1 MLHRKSFL
9 TLAVSLALGASLPA
23 AAQAPAFPTKP
34 VRIVVASSAG
44 SGPDAAMRAVGEK
57 LSQKWGQPVII
68 DNRPG
73 GNGFIAVSAFKN
85 AQPDGHELINLD
97 SSHMTTHPHTFSRLP
112 YDPQKDF
119 EPVRPLLLTDFF
131 VVVAKDSPFKT
142 LDDLVAA
149 AKAQPGKVTYGSWFN
164 GSPGHL
170 GGLRLQALKG
180 LEMTHV
186 PFKEMPQLYT
196 AVATQDVQWALGS
209 VGSAGAMEKAGKVR
223 FIAIAAPARLPLYA
237 DVPATAESLSSK
249 GYEVN
254 AWVGLFAP
262 KGTPKAVR
270 EKIAA
275 DMTEVLNSPE
285 LVERY
290 RTLGYLP
297 MHMAP
302 DAFAQRMVSDTQGW
316 AKIIRDAHLKLD

>member
-1 MLHRKSFL
+1 MLQRKTFL
-9 TLAVSLALGASLPA
+9 TLAAGLALGASLPA
-23 AAQAPAFPTKP
+23 WAQGSAATPAFPTKP

-142 LDDLVAA
+142 LDDIVAA
-149 AKAQPGKVTYGSWFN
+149 AKAQPGRVTYGSWFN
-164 GSPGHL
+164 GSPGP
-170 GGLRLQALKG
+170 GLRDHPAGPHRRARGSGRRHPVPGQSRRRHGHRPDPGGGWGVCGAVSAAGNAFKALSPAYG
-180 LEMTHV
+180 GCAACA
-186 PFKEMPQLYT
+186 PPSPQT
-196 AVATQDVQWALGS
+196 
-209 VGSAGAMEKAGKVR
+209 
-223 FIAIAAPARLPLYA
+223 PAWSRP
-237 DVPATAESLSSK
+237 
-249 GYEVN
+249 GRRR
-254 AWVGLFAP
+254 W
-262 KGTPKAVR
+262 
-270 EKIAA
+270 
-275 DMTEVLNSPE
+275 
-285 LVERY
+285 
-290 RTLGYLP
+290 
-297 MHMAP
+297 
-302 DAFAQRMVSDTQGW
+302 
-316 AKIIRDAHLKLD
+316 

>member
-1 MLHRKSFL
+1 M
-9 TLAVSLALGASLPA
+9 
-23 AAQAPAFPTKP
+23 
-34 VRIVVASSAG
+34 
-44 SGPDAAMRAVGEK
+44 
-57 LSQKWGQPVII
+57 
-68 DNRPG
+68 
-73 GNGFIAVSAFKN
+73 
-85 AQPDGHELINLD
+85 
-97 SSHMTTHPHTFSRLP
+97 
-112 YDPQKDF
+112 
-119 EPVRPLLLTDFF
+119 
-131 VVVAKDSPFKT
+131 
-142 LDDLVAA
+142 
-149 AKAQPGKVTYGSWFN
+149 
-164 GSPGHL
+164 
-170 GGLRLQALKG
+170 
-180 LEMTHV
+180 
-186 PFKEMPQLYT
+186 
-196 AVATQDVQWALGS
+196 ATQEVQWALGS

-223 FIAIAAPARLPLYA
+223 FIAIAAPARLPLYG
-237 DVPATAESLSSK
+237 DVPATAESSSSK

-316 AKIIRDAHLKLD
+316 AKIIRDANLKLD